1 MKELLDFLNH
11 GIDELHPYEPGRS
24 IDDVVSEYRPERVVK
39 LASNENPLGP
49 SPKALDSINNFS
61 KDLHLY
67 PDGDASKL
75 KKLISDNENVQ
86 TNQIIVGNGSNEILE
101 LASRAFLN
109 KDASALMSKH
119 AFAVYKIV
127 TQACGS
133 EIIEVPTVDW
143 GHDLKSFPSYIKDNT
158 RVCFVANPN
167 NPTGTYNNHN
177 DFINM
182 MREISS
188 SVLVILDLAYFEYVD
203 ADDYVKPNELLKE
216 FDNLLITKTFS
227 KIQGLASLR
236 IGYGIGA
243 SKLINT
249 LNKIRQPFNSN
260 SLAQDAAFHALNDKD
275 HILKS
280 IELNK
285 SERLR
290 VFNKLTNLGFECIPS
305 QGNFISF
312 RGNFDA
318 EVIFI
323 ELMKLG
329 VIVRPISL
337 YDMPDFLRV
346 TIGTESE
353 NDYFLEK
360 IKALTNE

>member
-1 MKELLDFLNH
+1 M
-11 GIDELHPYEPGRS
+11 
-24 IDDVVSEYRPERVVK
+24 
-39 LASNENPLGP
+39 
-49 SPKALDSINNFS
+49 
-61 KDLHLY
+61 
-67 PDGDASKL
+67 
-75 KKLISDNENVQ
+75 
-86 TNQIIVGNGSNEILE
+86 
-101 LASRAFLN
+101 
-109 KDASALMSKH
+109 
-119 AFAVYKIV
+119 
-127 TQACGS
+127 
-133 EIIEVPTVDW
+133 
-143 GHDLKSFPSYIKDNT
+143 
-158 RVCFVANPN
+158 
-167 NPTGTYNNHN
+167 
-177 DFINM
+177 
-182 MREISS
+182 
-188 SVLVILDLAYFEYVD
+188 
-203 ADDYVKPNELLKE
+203 KE

-285 SERLR
+285 SERSR
-290 VFNKLTNLGFECIPS
+290 VFSKLTNLGFECIPS

-312 RGNFDA
+312 KGNFDA

-353 NDYFLEK
+353 NNYFLEK

>member
-1 MKELLDFLNH
+1 M
-11 GIDELHPYEPGRS
+11 
-24 IDDVVSEYRPERVVK
+24 
-39 LASNENPLGP
+39 
-49 SPKALDSINNFS
+49 
-61 KDLHLY
+61 
-67 PDGDASKL
+67 
-75 KKLISDNENVQ
+75 
-86 TNQIIVGNGSNEILE
+86 
-101 LASRAFLN
+101 
-109 KDASALMSKH
+109 
-119 AFAVYKIV
+119 
-127 TQACGS
+127 
-133 EIIEVPTVDW
+133 
-143 GHDLKSFPSYIKDNT
+143 
-158 RVCFVANPN
+158 
-167 NPTGTYNNHN
+167 
-177 DFINM
+177 
-182 MREISS
+182 
-188 SVLVILDLAYFEYVD
+188 
-203 ADDYVKPNELLKE
+203 KE

-285 SERLR
+285 SERSR

-318 EVIFI
+318 QVIFI

-353 NDYFLEK
+353 NNYFLEK